1 MSGDLILYVEDDTL
15 SREVMALVIDDLP
28 QYELVMFSDSS
39 DFLARV
45 DALSVVPRLIL
56 LDIHVQPITGFAM
69 LELLRASPHYRSVRI
84 VALTASVMS
93 EEVLKLRKIGF
104 DGAIAKPIDQDIF
117 PQHIEQ
123 VLEGKSIWIIDSH

>member
-56 LDIHVQPITGFAM
+56 LDIHVQPITGFAK

-84 VALTASVMS
+84 VALTASEMS

-104 DGAIAKPIDQDIF
+104 DGAIAKPIDQDIC

-123 VLEGKSIWIIDSH
+123 VLAGKSIWIIDSH